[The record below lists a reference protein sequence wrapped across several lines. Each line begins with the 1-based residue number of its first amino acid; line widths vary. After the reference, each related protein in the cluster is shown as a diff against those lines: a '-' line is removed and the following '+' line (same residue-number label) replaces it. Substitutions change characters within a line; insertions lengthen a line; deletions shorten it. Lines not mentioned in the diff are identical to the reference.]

1 MMWKDLCQ
9 SGMTD
14 LDLGTTVMKTTFT
27 QIYNK
32 TLQKAHEVIENK
44 IVDKYQE
51 RMPLIDSAK
60 DTLSDILNEKNNTS
74 VIKWVRSHA
83 E

>member
-1 MMWKDLCQ
+1 
-9 SGMTD
+9 
-14 LDLGTTVMKTTFT
+14 MKTTFT

-32 TLQKAHEVIENK
+32 ILQKAHEVIESQLIGEN
-44 IVDKYQE
+44 QE
-51 RMPLIDSAK
+51 RMPLIESAR
-60 DTLSDILNEKNNTS
+60 DTISDILNDEQKTS